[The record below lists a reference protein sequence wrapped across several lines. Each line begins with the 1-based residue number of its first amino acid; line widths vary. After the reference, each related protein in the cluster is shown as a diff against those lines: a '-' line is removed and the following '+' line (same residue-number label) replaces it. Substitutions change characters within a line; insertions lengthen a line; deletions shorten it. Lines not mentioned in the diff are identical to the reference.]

1 MTVKKEVKILK
12 NKKLLFVHDMMLC
25 QESQTE
31 SIEKQSELIK
41 ELSNLDRS
49 YINIQNPTLLLLL
62 TERKCDF

>member
-41 ELSNLDRS
+41 
-49 YINIQNPTLLLLL
+49 
-62 TERKCDF
+62 